1 MIIVY
6 IQVKRILK
14 KHNLKLLQNQKDYL
28 KKYIQSGGQDL
39 VMKAQI
45 FFHAAATKR
54 YRINTIMGLDT
65 EDGKTM
71 NEHFEKAA
79 LLWEEYKNR
88 LVAQLMHT
96 CNLHSETLC

>member
-14 KHNLKLLQNQKDYL
+14 KHILKLLQNQKDYL

-45 FFHAAATKR
+45 FFMLQQRKG
-54 YRINTIMGLDT
+54 I
-65 EDGKTM
+65 E
-71 NEHFEKAA
+71 
-79 LLWEEYKNR
+79 
-88 LVAQLMHT
+88 
-96 CNLHSETLC
+96 STL

>member
-14 KHNLKLLQNQKDYL
+14 KHILKLLQNQKDYW

-45 FFHAAATKR
+45 FFMLQQRKG
-54 YRINTIMGLDT
+54 I
-65 EDGKTM
+65 E
-71 NEHFEKAA
+71 
-79 LLWEEYKNR
+79 
-88 LVAQLMHT
+88 
-96 CNLHSETLC
+96 STL